1 MQFEKGYLYHIY
13 NQGNNQRRIFFS
25 KPNYHYFIK
34 KLKLYVKPYGDILAW
49 CLMPNHFHLM
59 VYVKTLSLNID
70 DTRVI
75 KNHKTVTEVKGQ
87 KTRSFNDSIGILL
100 RSYTRAINKQEN
112 TSGSLFRQE
121 TKAICINCHKGQT
134 SNSYEVSYGRSMNV
148 NYPPTN
154 YPQLCFNY
162 IHENPVKANLVVHS
176 TQWDYSSAQ
185 DYYGDRNGSLINKE
199 LALEYVKL
207 S

>member
-13 NQGNNQRRIFFS
+13 NQGNNRRRIFFS
-25 KPNYHYFIK
+25 KPNYHYFIN
-34 KLKLYVKPYGDILAW
+34 KLKIYVKPYADILAW

-59 VYVKTLSLNID
+59 VYVKTSSLYIH
-70 DTRVI
+70 DTKVL
-75 KNHKTVTEVKGQ
+75 KNHKTVIEVKGQ

-121 TKAICINCHKGQT
+121 TKAICINCHKGQIP
-134 SNSYEVSYGRSMNV
+134 NSYETAYGKSMNV
-148 NYPPTN
+148 NYLSTN
-154 YPQLCFNY
+154 YPKICFDY

-185 DYYGDRNGSLINKE
+185 DYYGDRNGSLITKK
-199 LALEYVKL
+199 LAFEYVTL
-207 S
+207 G